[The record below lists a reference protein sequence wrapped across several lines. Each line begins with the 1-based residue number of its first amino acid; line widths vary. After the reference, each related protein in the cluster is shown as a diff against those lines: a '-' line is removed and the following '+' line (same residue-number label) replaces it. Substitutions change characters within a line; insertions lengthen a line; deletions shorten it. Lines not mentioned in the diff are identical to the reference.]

1 MHVAKMKSH
10 RGAAKRF
17 KVTGGGKVIK
27 YSSHKS
33 HILEKKSAKRKR
45 QLRHGQVASKPDAKR
60 VKELLPYK

>member
-27 YSSHKS
+27 YSSHKVIS
-33 HILEKKSAKRKR
+33 GRILKAKR
-45 QLRHGQVASKPDAKR
+45 Q
-60 VKELLPYK
+60 KERRCE

>member
-27 YSSHKS
+27 YSSHKY
-33 HILEKKSAKRKR
+33 ILEEICKAQR
-45 QLRHGQVASKPDAKR
+45 QLRHGRVSKPDTKR
-60 VKELLPYK
+60 VGAFALEII